1 MHQKDALRILISGKN
16 VFLTG
21 AAGSGKT
28 HLLRA
33 FLRWADSEL
42 KTCAVTASTG
52 IAATHMGGMTIHAW
66 AGIGIYDSLNDS
78 QVERIA
84 YDKKLNKRF
93 NDTDILIIDEISM
106 LHYSRLDMVDA
117 ILRKARNDLRPF
129 GGIQIV
135 CSGDFFQLPPI
146 VRDEIGLP
154 APFAFRALSWRNA
167 DFAVC
172 YLAEQFRQTESVMT
186 RILNEIRA
194 GEVSDDSR
202 EALMERIGVK
212 HAKGAITKLY
222 AQNLDVDKINAHH
235 LAEIDGEMHAFPM
248 WSTGP
253 SHLVISL
260 KKSCLAPET
269 LHLKVGARVMFVRN
283 DVMGRWV
290 NGTTG
295 IIESFDAMGAPVV
308 RKSDGRVVSPEEETW
323 LIVDGEKTLAT
334 ITQYPLRLAWAI
346 TIHKSQGMSLDAAE
360 IDLRNAFVKG
370 MGYVALSRVRTIDGL
385 SLVGINNMALAI
397 DEEVQ
402 RVDLEFRELSD
413 DNCDAAELLTSPTD
427 EEIAKLL
434 EGASRREAQQKSGL
448 RSGQRSETKDRTERK
463 TRKVREE
470 KQPKEEKQKSNLITR
485 DLLMQNK
492 TPKEIATLRD
502 LSPVTIIEHIEQCI
516 AEGLSVNTAL
526 LESLLPPARLHAI
539 AYAIDAEGD
548 EKLGP
553 IKQALP
559 EDYTWDEVKLGRC
572 ILRAKK

>member
-33 FLRWADSEL
+33 FLRWADNEL
-42 KTCAVTASTG
+42 KTVAVTASTG

-66 AGIGIYDSLNDS
+66 AGIGIADSLSDT
-78 QVERIA
+78 QIERIA
-84 YDKKLNKRF
+84 YEKKLNKRF

-106 LHYSRLDMVDA
+106 LHHSRLDMVDA
-117 ILRKARNDLRPF
+117 ILRKARNDMRPF
-129 GGIQIV
+129 GGVQVI

-146 VRDEIGLP
+146 VRDEAGIP
-154 APFAFRALSWRNA
+154 APFAFRARSWTNA
-167 DFAVC
+167 NFAVC

-186 RILNEIRA
+186 RILNEIRS

-202 EALMERIGVK
+202 EALSERIGVK
-212 HAKGAITKLY
+212 HGKGSITKLY

-235 LAEIDGEMHAFPM
+235 LAEIEGEMHAFPM
-248 WSTGP
+248 WSSGP
-253 SHLVISL
+253 AHLVVAL

-295 IIESFDAMGAPVV
+295 VIDSFDAMGAPVV
-308 RKSDGRVVSPEEETW
+308 RKSDGRIVTPEEETW
-323 LIVDGEKTLAT
+323 SIADGEKTLAT

-385 SLVGINNMALAI
+385 SLVGINNLALEI
-397 DEEVQ
+397 DDEVQ

-413 DNCDAAELLTSPTD
+413 DNCELAETLTTPSD
-427 EEIAKLL
+427 EEIARLL
-434 EGASRREAQQKSGL
+434 DGASRREAQQKSGL
-448 RSGQRSETKDRTERK
+448 RSGQRSETKERISRK
-463 TRKVREE
+463 KLVTRK
-470 KQPKEEKQKSNLITR
+470 QPTEKEEKRKSHLITR
-485 DLLMQNK
+485 DLLLQGK
-492 TPKEIATLRD
+492 TPKEIATLRELTD
-502 LSPVTIIEHIEQCI
+502 VTVIDHIEQCVT
-516 AEGLSVNTAL
+516 EGLSVNVSL
-526 LESLLPPARLHAI
+526 LESLLPPSRLLAV
-539 AYAIDAEGD
+539 AYAIEAEGD
-548 EKLGP
+548 ERLSP

-559 EDYTWDEVKLGRC
+559 DDFTWDEVRLGRC
-572 ILRAKK
+572 IIRAKK